1 MNVPAKDPAHN
12 AEMIIPDIN
21 KAAPIIK
28 IM

>member
-12 AEMIIPDIN
+12 AEMIIPEIN
-21 KAAPIIK
+21 NAAPTIK